1 MLINFKFDQF
11 LNWLVSRGV
20 AFFVAR
26 GIKFEFET
34 SDVNNIVSYRKKNQ
48 GFATINSLPKI
59 CGCSMKKGLKWEEKR
74 EKELSY

>member
-1 MLINFKFDQF
+1 M
-11 LNWLVSRGV
+11 SRGV

-34 SDVNNIVSYRKKNQ
+34 SDVNNIVSYRQKKIRALSRM
-48 GFATINSLPKI
+48 F
-59 CGCSMKKGLKWEEKR
+59 GCSMKKELKLEEKQ

>member
-26 GIKFEFET
+26 GIKF
-34 SDVNNIVSYRKKNQ
+34 
-48 GFATINSLPKI
+48 
-59 CGCSMKKGLKWEEKR
+59 
-74 EKELSY
+74 